1 MKASDV
7 DQPLRLLYIGISPI
21 QNTRPY
27 RLMRANRDVHQTV
40 LYLRPS
46 MAAANSAE
54 LVNQAA
60 FDTGDDTGYSI
71 RMAKPSA
78 RARPSGPLL
87 GLSAD
92 PWKLAAQN
100 EVIVIYG
107 HSLLSFWLAMI
118 SAKIRGK
125 HLVLTTDATYAE
137 GTAETKKWKAKLKP
151 MFLRFLYNWWV
162 DAVFVPSTASKRFLE
177 QTGIDP
183 QRIVVTPY
191 VVDEDLFLKASSEAD
206 VPALRRDL
214 GIPQDHVVFLFC
226 AKFLQRKRPADAI
239 RAFASLK
246 TDRAFLVMIGT
257 GPLEEELHRLAQ
269 ELGVAQ
275 QVRFTGLVK
284 YSRLPDYYTLSDV
297 LVFCS
302 DHEPYGLPVNE
313 SMLCGKP
320 VIVSDRIGARL
331 DLVEEGI
338 TGWTYPAGDVGA
350 LARLMVQAIADP
362 EALRRMGRQAREK
375 MKTWSSEVNV
385 ENQLAYFRKK
395 GWM

>member
-1 MKASDV
+1 M
-7 DQPLRLLYIGISPI
+7 PLKLLYLGISPI

-27 RLMRANRDVHQTV
+27 RLMQANPAVQQTV

-60 FDTGDDTGYSI
+60 FDTNNATGYTVQ
-71 RMAKPSA
+71 MAKPLA
-78 RARPSGPLL
+78 MARPSGPLL

-92 PWKLAAQN
+92 PWKLAAKSD
-100 EVIVIYG
+100 VTVIYG
-107 HSLLSFWLAMI
+107 HNLLSFWLAMI

-137 GTAETKKWKAKLKP
+137 GAAETRKWKAKLKP
-151 MFLRFLYNWWV
+151 AILRFLYNWWA
-162 DAVFVPSTASKRFLE
+162 DAVFVPSSASRQFLE
-177 QTGIDP
+177 DAGINP
-183 QRIVVTPY
+183 QRIIVTPY
-191 VVDEDLFLKASSEAD
+191 VVDEELFLRTSSQTD
-206 VPALRRDL
+206 VPALRQSL
-214 GIPQDHVVFLFC
+214 GIPASHVVFLFC
-226 AKFLQRKRPADAI
+226 AKFLPRKRPADAI

-246 TDRAFLVMIGT
+246 SDRACLVMIGA
-257 GPLEEELHRLAQ
+257 GPLEDELHGLAQ
-269 ELGVAQ
+269 ELGVTK

-284 YSRLPDYYTLSDV
+284 YSRLPEYYTMSDV

-313 SMLCGKP
+313 AMLCGKP

-331 DLVEEGI
+331 DLVEQGR
-338 TGWTYPAGDVGA
+338 TGWIYPAGDVAA
-350 LARLMVQAIADP
+350 LAQCMSQALTDS
-362 EALRRMGRQAREK
+362 EALSRMGLQAREK
-375 MKTWSSEVNV
+375 MKAWSSEVNV
-385 ENQLAYFRKK
+385 ENQLAYFQKR